1 MTKDNTAADSILS
14 AAVFVSDYFPVWVRL
29 WVLTASCKRKPSQS
43 LYAKGLLWV
52 KKRIKCGSTI
62 FSGKLQKRRKSF
74 DFRRFLELLM

>member
-1 MTKDNTAADSILS
+1 MTKDNTVADSILS

-29 WVLTASCKRKPSQS
+29 WVLTVSRKRKPSQS

-62 FSGKLQKRRKSF
+62 F
-74 DFRRFLELLM
+74 LENCKNGENHLIFAVFWSY